1 MFYKLLN
8 LGLLPNLDFEES
20 IRVKFLNAASI
31 IFSIILY
38 FFIGYHSIYTHKY
51 DTVVVLFLIAV
62 GVGSVF
68 LLQYKYKYGIAKFIF
83 FFLLHLVVFTESM
96 FLSPGRGNESF
107 YLSVVILLL
116 IQTKNK
122 YWLIILIGINA
133 VLFILPQLIYTPYP
147 KENYS
152 IITALAVFFAIMLS
166 VRFFILIQNQYKEL
180 LNDKNKTLAKLNS
193 EKNDLMSI
201 VAHDLKTPLAQI
213 RGLVNIL
220 ELESTQ
226 LSEEQIELL
235 TKIKG
240 VTENQRDQIT
250 NFLDAKALD
259 EKINAITFKEF
270 DLITKVQSIIESF
283 KVLSSSKNIEIIDRY
298 DSEKINVVGSSDCIE
313 KIISNLLSNAIKY
326 SYSDSKVIIDVR
338 SDKRQVIIMI
348 TDFGQGFKK
357 EDLRL
362 VFVKNQTLSATPTA
376 DETTSGVGLYI
387 VKKYVD
393 MIEGWVWLKSVEG
406 KGTTFFVKFARSL
419 S

>member
-8 LGLLPNLDFEES
+8 IGLLPSLDFEES

-31 IFSIILY
+31 LFSIILY
-38 FFIGYHSIYTHKY
+38 FFIGYHLIITQKY
-51 DTVVVLFLIAV
+51 DTIVVLFLMAI

-68 LLQYKYKYGIAKFIF
+68 ILQHKYRYGIAKFIF
-83 FFLLHLVVFTESM
+83 FVLLHLVVFTESM
-96 FLSPGRGNESF
+96 FLSLGRGNESF
-107 YLSVVILLL
+107 YLSIVILLL

-122 YWLIILIGINA
+122 YWLITLIGLNA
-133 VLFILPQLIYTPYP
+133 VLFILPQLIYAPYP

-152 IITALAVFFAIMLS
+152 IITALFVFFTIMLS
-166 VRFFILIQNQYKEL
+166 VLFFILIQNQYKEL
-180 LNDKNKTLAKLNS
+180 LHDKNKTLAKLNS

-213 RGLVNIL
+213 KGLVNIL

-259 EKINAITFKEF
+259 EKMNDITFKEF
-270 DLITKVQSIIESF
+270 NLITKVQSIIESF
-283 KVLSSSKNIEIIDRY
+283 KVLSTKKNIEIIDRY
-298 DSEKINVVGSSDCIE
+298 DSKNINVVGSSDCID
-313 KIISNLLSNAIKY
+313 KIITNLLSNAIKY

-338 SDKRQVIIMI
+338 SDNRQVIIMI
-348 TDFGQGFKK
+348 TDYGQGFKK
-357 EDLRL
+357 EDLRH

-376 DETTSGVGLYI
+376 DESTSGVGLYI

-393 MIEGWVWLKSVEG
+393 LMNGEILLESTEG
-406 KGTTFFVKFARSL
+406 KGSTFLVKL
-419 S
+419 PKL